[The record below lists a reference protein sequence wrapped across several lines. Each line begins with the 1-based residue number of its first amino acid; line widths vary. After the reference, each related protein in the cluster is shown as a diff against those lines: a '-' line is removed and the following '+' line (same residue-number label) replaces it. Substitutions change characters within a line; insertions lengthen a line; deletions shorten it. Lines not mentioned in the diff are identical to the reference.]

1 MLGAIGGILCIFAVA
16 DFALSWMGINL
27 TPFLPSE
34 IARFSPII
42 IGGIG
47 ALLIKMD
54 DKKEQE
60 NENLRQF
67 VAEGKKILAEQKKAK
82 TKIKRSKKK

>member
-1 MLGAIGGILCIFAVA
+1 MMGAIGGILIIFALA
-16 DFALSWMGINL
+16 DFVLSWMGINL
-27 TPFLPSE
+27 TPFLPPA

-47 ALLIKMD
+47 ALLLNMD
-54 DKKEQE
+54 NKKEQE

-67 VAEGKKILAEQKKAK
+67 VAEGKKILAKQKKTKRAK
-82 TKIKRSKKK
+82 KNKLK